1 MILKVISAGVSFG
14 CGTTILKWRKQAVEP
29 WYKVYTD
36 CQLRIMLPKEGLIH
50 RPEEA
55 MNFQSERVPAGTQSK
70 SAYNCHQGFIQD
82 FELGKTGW

>member
-1 MILKVISAGVSFG
+1 MTLKVISAEVSFG
-14 CGTTILKWRKQAVEP
+14 SGTTILKWRKQTVKP

-55 MNFQSERVPAGTQSK
+55 SNLKRVPAGTQSK